1 MVKLRLTRRGRKGH
15 AAYHVIAID
24 SHKAR
29 DSKALEVLG
38 HYLPHEKSWNIKID
52 RVQYWLEIG
61 AKPSKTVAN
70 LLAKEN
76 VIKKENLDMKTFKA
90 EPGEKA
96 KERAANKQEKA
107 EASSVQKEQN
117 KVS

>member
-38 HYLPHEKSWNIKID
+38 HYLPHEKSWKINTD
-52 RVQYWLEIG
+52 RVQYWLGVG

-70 LLAKEN
+70 LLVKETIIN
-76 VIKKENLDMKTFKA
+76 KEDLDMKTFKA

-96 KERAANKQEKA
+96 KERAAKKQEKV
-107 EASSVQKEQN
+107 EASSTQDKQSE
-117 KVS
+117 SA